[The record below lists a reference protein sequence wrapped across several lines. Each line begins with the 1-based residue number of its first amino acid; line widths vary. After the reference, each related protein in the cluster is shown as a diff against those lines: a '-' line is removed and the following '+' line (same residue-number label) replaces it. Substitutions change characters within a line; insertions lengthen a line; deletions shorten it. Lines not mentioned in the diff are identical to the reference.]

1 MADGDDTQVNGR
13 ARITGRSAG
22 TIRWEQGEDGI
33 VVLTLDDPNQSANT
47 MNADYIASMGATV
60 ERLEAE
66 KDDITGVVITSAKK
80 TFFAGGDLND
90 LKRVRPEHAA
100 EFARGIREVKGQL
113 RRLETLGIPVAAAIN
128 GAALGGGLEIALA
141 THHRVML
148 DDPKAKLGFPE
159 VKLGLL
165 PGAGGVVRTVRMF
178 GIVDA
183 LMNLLMQ
190 GQEVR
195 AAKAKEMGLV
205 DEVVASAQELVPAA
219 KAWVAAAAQSGEPTV
234 QRWDAKGYKIPGG
247 TPSNPKLAQ
256 NLPAFPASL
265 RKQLKGA
272 NYPAPHHIM
281 AAAVEGAQVDFDTA
295 IEIEGRYFTDLA
307 TGQVAKNMIQ
317 AFFFDLQQ
325 VSGDRGRPEGLERFQ
340 PAKAVVLGAGMMGAA
355 IAYVCAKAGIEV
367 VLKDVSQ
374 EAAEKGKGY
383 SAGLLEKAVAR
394 GRSTEQ
400 QAQELLAR
408 ITPTDDPAAAAGAEL
423 VIEAVFEDPA
433 LKAKVFAEIEP
444 HIAGDALLGS
454 NTSTLPITELA
465 EGVTRPEDFIGLHF
479 FSPVDKMPLLEII
492 KGEKT
497 SEETLHRALDV
508 ARLIRKTPIVVND
521 SRGFFTSR
529 VIGTFI
535 NEGVG
540 MLLEGVPAAT
550 IEQASGQAGYPAPV
564 LQLSDELNLNL
575 ARKIRDATRAAV
587 EAEGGTFEERASFQ
601 VVDRLLERGRGGKLA
616 GAGYYD
622 YEDGKRVGLWKGLR
636 ELFPPIEDPSKL
648 SLKDLEERMLF
659 VESLETV
666 KCLDEGV
673 IETAADANIGSIF
686 GIGFPGWT
694 GGVLQYIDGYER
706 PSELG
711 APPPGTATT
720 GPAGFIARARELAE
734 RYGERFEPPASL
746 VELAESGKLYSERE
760 AALASA

>member
-1 MADGDDTQVNGR
+1 MGEST
-13 ARITGRSAG
+13 

-33 VVLTLDDPNQSANT
+33 VILTLDDPNQSANT
-47 MNADYIASMGATV
+47 MNAAYISSMAATV

-66 KDDITGVVITSAKK
+66 RESIKGVVITSAKK

-90 LKRVRPEHAA
+90 LKAVTREQSA
-100 EFARGIREVKGQL
+100 EFAAGIREVKSQL
-113 RRLETLGIPVAAAIN
+113 RRLETLGRPVVAAIN
-128 GAALGGGLEIALA
+128 GAALGGGLEITLA
-141 THHRVML
+141 THHRVIV
-148 DDPKAKLGFPE
+148 DDPRAKLGFPE

-183 LMNLLMQ
+183 MMQLLLQ

-195 AAKAKEMGLV
+195 PAKAKEMGLV
-205 DEVVASAQELVPAA
+205 DDVVSSREELIPAA
-219 KAWVAAAAQSGEPTV
+219 KAWIEEKADGEPV
-234 QRWDAKGYKIPGG
+234 MQPWDLKGYKIPGG
-247 TPSNPKLAQ
+247 APSNPKLAQ
-256 NLPAFPASL
+256 NLPAFPANL

-281 AAAVEGAQVDFDTA
+281 SAAVEGAQVDFDTA

-317 AFFFDLQQ
+317 AFFFDLQE
-325 VSGDRGRPEGLERFQ
+325 VSGDRGRPQDVEPFAAR
-340 PAKAVVLGAGMMGAA
+340 KVVVLGAGMMGAA
-355 IAYVCAKAGIEV
+355 IAYVCAKAGMEV
-367 VLKDVSQ
+367 VLKDVSM
-374 EAAEKGKGY
+374 EAADRGRSY

-394 GRSTEQ
+394 GRSTQEQ
-400 QAQELLAR
+400 ADELLAR
-408 ITPTDDPAAAAGAEL
+408 ITPAEDPAAASGADL

-433 LKAKVFAEIEP
+433 VKAAVFAEIEP
-444 HIAGDALLGS
+444 HLAPGALLGS

-465 EGVTRPEDFIGLHF
+465 EGVSRPEEFIGLHF

-497 SEETLHRALDV
+497 SEETLYRALDL
-508 ARLIRKTPIVVND
+508 ARQIKKTPIVVND

-540 MLLEGVPAAT
+540 MLLEGVPAAS

-575 ARKIRDATRAAV
+575 ARKIRDATKAAI
-587 EAEGGTFEERASFQ
+587 EAEGGTFEDRPSFQ
-601 VVDRLLERGRGGKLA
+601 VVDRMLEAGRAGKLA

-622 YEDGKRVGLWKGLR
+622 YEDGKRTGLWKGLK
-636 ELFPPIEDPSKL
+636 EMFPPIEDPSSI
-648 SLKDLEERMLF
+648 SLTDLEERMLF
-659 VESLETV
+659 IESIEAV

-694 GGVLQYIDGYER
+694 GGVLQYIDGYVD
-706 PSELG
+706 P
-711 APPPGTATT
+711 ADPGRR
-720 GPAGFIARARELAE
+720 GVAGFVDRARELAAA
-734 RYGERFEPPASL
+734 YGERFEPPASL
-746 VELAESGKLYSERE
+746 VEKAERGELYSEHA
-760 AALASA
+760 AALTSA